1 MQLFGKVNIPQS
13 YSKIPKAK
21 HTRETLSLSERKW
34 LARRGLL
41 SHFMTQQLGQKL
53 AFGAPMNMRKGEKV
67 VDSHWPIHG
76 GATETKRVKH

>member
-1 MQLFGKVNIPQS
+1 MQLFGKVKILPS

-21 HTRETLSLSERKW
+21 HTREPLSFSEAKW

-41 SHFMTQQLGQKL
+41 GHFETQQLGKKL